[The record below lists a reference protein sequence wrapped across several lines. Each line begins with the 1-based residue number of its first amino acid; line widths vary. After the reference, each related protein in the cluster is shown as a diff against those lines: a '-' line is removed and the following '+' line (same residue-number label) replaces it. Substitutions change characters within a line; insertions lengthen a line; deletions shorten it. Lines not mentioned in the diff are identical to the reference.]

1 MIIAHK
7 LKLSFGS
14 QDIFNNI
21 SFTIQPNQTIGLV
34 GRNGSGKSTLLKVI
48 AGLQAVQ
55 DGTVSVQKN
64 KTIAYMPQDV
74 VLNSQRSIL
83 DETLSAF
90 KELHALKSELV
101 DLEQKI
107 QAATC
112 SHDVLERY
120 STVQQEITDLNPSMC
135 EVEAKKMLRGLGFSD
150 SCLHQPVA
158 QLSTGWK
165 MRIILAQL
173 LLAKADFY
181 LFDEPTNH
189 LDLQTKDWFMN
200 FLKQASFGFLLVCH
214 ERYFLDQVCDQI
226 LELENNQATRYQG
239 NYSSYEQQKEHNQEL
254 LERAYEHQQK
264 EIKRKQEIIDKFRAG
279 TRAKA
284 AQSMMKSLDKI
295 ERVAIPPAP
304 KEITVSFP
312 PLAACSK
319 QVLSVKNIAYGFND
333 TMLFSDVSF
342 DIERGEKVA
351 IVAPNGAGKTTL
363 FNVLTGKY
371 TKKHGSITFGSNVSF
386 ALFDQDQQAV
396 LDLND
401 TIFNNISAS
410 CRSVTDQ
417 AIRNFLG
424 SFLFSNDEIHKKVGV
439 LSGGEKNRVGMVR
452 VLLQHANL
460 LFLDE
465 PTNHLDIASKELL
478 LSALNK
484 YPGTIIFVSHDR
496 TFVNNLATRILE
508 ICDKKI
514 ISYQGNYDD
523 YLAHKQYA
531 QNIQSSSTS
540 AQQVAEP
547 KTKKTIANNSH
558 SAFEINKKI
567 KSVERLI
574 EKTEREIERVE
585 QKFADLAYGSL
596 EYTKA
601 QQSLV
606 TLNKDHQELM
616 SQWES
621 LQSALIDTEQ

>member
-1 MIIAHK
+1 MIIAHN

-48 AGLQAVQ
+48 AGLQPVH
-55 DGTVSVQKN
+55 DGTLSIQKN

-74 VLNSQRSIL
+74 VLNSPLSIL
-83 DETLSAF
+83 DEVLSAF
-90 KELHALKSELV
+90 KELHKLKTELCE
-101 DLEQKI
+101 LEQRMS
-107 QAATC
+107 AADC
-112 SHDVLERY
+112 PHDVLERY
-120 STVQQEITDLNPSMC
+120 STIQQEILDLNPILC
-135 EVEAKKMLRGLGFSD
+135 EVEAKKMLYGLGFSEQQL
-150 SCLHQPVA
+150 SQPVA

-165 MRIILAQL
+165 MRIVLAKL
-173 LLAKADFY
+173 LLARADFY

-200 FLKQASFGFLLVCH
+200 FLKNAPFGFLLVCH
-214 ERYFLDQVCDQI
+214 ERYFLDAVCNQI
-226 LELENNQATRYQG
+226 LELEHNVATRYNG
-239 NYSSYEQQKEHNQEL
+239 NYSSYEQQKEHNKEL

-284 AQSMMKSLDKI
+284 AQSMMKALDKI

-304 KEITVSFP
+304 KEIAVTFP
-312 PLAACSK
+312 PLASCSK
-319 QVLSVKNIAYGFND
+319 QVLSVKNIAYGFDD
-333 TMLFSDVSF
+333 TLLFADVTF

-371 TKKHGSITFGSNVSF
+371 SKKNGTITFGNNVSY

-396 LDLND
+396 LNLDD
-401 TIFNNISAS
+401 TIFNNISTS
-410 CRSVTDQ
+410 CRSVPDQ
-417 AIRNFLG
+417 TIRNFLG

-452 VLLQHANL
+452 VLLQNANL

-478 LSALNK
+478 LSALQK

-496 TFVNNLATRILE
+496 SFVNSLATRILE
-508 ICDKKI
+508 LSDKKI
-514 ISYQGNYDD
+514 LSYQGNYDD
-523 YLAHKQYA
+523 YMTHKNYA
-531 QNIQSSSTS
+531 QTITANTAPKQHSPQTQS
-540 AQQVAEP
+540 P
-547 KTKKTIANNSH
+547 KTVSGDSH
-558 SAFEINKKI
+558 NAFEINKKI
-567 KSVERLI
+567 KAVERLI
-574 EKTEREIERVE
+574 EKTEREIERLE
-585 QKFADLAYGSL
+585 QKFVDLVYGSAP
-596 EYTKA
+596 YTTA
-601 QQSLV
+601 QQSLAQL
-606 TLNKDHQELM
+606 TKHHQELM
-616 SQWES
+616 SQWET
-621 LQSALIDTEQ
+621 LQSALIDT